1 MIATRPSLSRVLLVD
16 SDASLRRALARA
28 LRLAGFD
35 VEPFASVEALLAF
48 GSVEQ
53 AACLVLDVDMPG
65 VGGIEFK
72 RALIASGRDRP
83 TVFMTAS
90 GHEGL
95 NAQLALLDPV
105 AVLHKPFNK
114 EDLLDALGRALK

>member
-1 MIATRPSLSRVLLVD
+1 MIATKPTRSRVLLVD
-16 SDASLRRALARA
+16 GDDSLRRALVRV

-35 VEPFASVEALLAF
+35 TESFASVEALLAS
-48 GSVEQ
+48 GAADQE
-53 AACLVLDVDMPG
+53 ACLLLDVDMPG

-72 RALIASGRDRP
+72 QALIESGVDRP

-90 GHEGL
+90 GREGL
-95 NAQLALLDPV
+95 EAQLARLDPV

-114 EDLLDALGRALK
+114 EELLEALGRAFE